1 MKQRR
6 ILILILAIS
15 VSLIA
20 GLIWFNVNKEENR
33 EEKISSLF
41 VDDSEHITS
50 SRKESSLWLNEI
62 YVDDMRLIYDED
74 QKVFFASIRNTDE
87 VKDLALS
94 WNSRKTNIALINKE
108 INDELLFNN
117 DGIDLLV
124 YDKNR
129 YFSGK
134 LKFTTLP
141 IINICKFANNVH
153 SNYDDCIFEIADASE
168 GSLYAQYDGRVRIRG
183 ASTGSLDKPGMRL
196 KFDSVLKGDNNT
208 EQKYYDLF
216 GLYPDNEF
224 VLYTANVEKNNI
236 RNVFSSNLWYETCS
250 KDNQFS
256 TDTGIYFRYVEVF
269 INDKYWGLG
278 AIGNSINKRM
288 FAVDTKSD
296 SNKYPYENIYKA
308 NFYGHREYLDIKEY
322 DTYSVFDQNTNKGN
336 MEAWK
341 PLEDFMKLLLYSKDS
356 EALYESVDLDNTL
369 DIYLFLNLIQ
379 GWDNAYF
386 DGDTKFRNLYLI
398 SKYNDADELKFMYGP
413 WDLDRTWGR
422 EVEEDDNYTMDPTHN
437 FEMIVTPV
445 ENLLNMG
452 DPKIK
457 GLIFAKYEQ
466 LRYDLWSDDNL
477 MRMLVEYEK
486 QIYGSGAYQRDRERW
501 PENPHVAENDLKE
514 FKEYVLKRM
523 AYFDE
528 YIKEQFS

>member
-20 GLIWFNVNKEENR
+20 GLIWFNVNKEGNR

-87 VKDLALS
+87 VKDLDLS

-141 IINICKFANNVH
+141 IINICKFDNNVH

-196 KFDSVLKGDNNT
+196 KFDSV
-208 EQKYYDLF
+208 F
-216 GLYPDNEF
+216 
-224 VLYTANVEKNNI
+224 
-236 RNVFSSNLWYETCS
+236 
-250 KDNQFS
+250 
-256 TDTGIYFRYVEVF
+256 
-269 INDKYWGLG
+269 
-278 AIGNSINKRM
+278 
-288 FAVDTKSD
+288 
-296 SNKYPYENIYKA
+296 
-308 NFYGHREYLDIKEY
+308 
-322 DTYSVFDQNTNKGN
+322 
-336 MEAWK
+336 
-341 PLEDFMKLLLYSKDS
+341 
-356 EALYESVDLDNTL
+356 
-369 DIYLFLNLIQ
+369 
-379 GWDNAYF
+379 
-386 DGDTKFRNLYLI
+386 
-398 SKYNDADELKFMYGP
+398 
-413 WDLDRTWGR
+413 
-422 EVEEDDNYTMDPTHN
+422 
-437 FEMIVTPV
+437 
-445 ENLLNMG
+445 
-452 DPKIK
+452 
-457 GLIFAKYEQ
+457 
-466 LRYDLWSDDNL
+466 
-477 MRMLVEYEK
+477 
-486 QIYGSGAYQRDRERW
+486 
-501 PENPHVAENDLKE
+501 
-514 FKEYVLKRM
+514 
-523 AYFDE
+523 
-528 YIKEQFS
+528 